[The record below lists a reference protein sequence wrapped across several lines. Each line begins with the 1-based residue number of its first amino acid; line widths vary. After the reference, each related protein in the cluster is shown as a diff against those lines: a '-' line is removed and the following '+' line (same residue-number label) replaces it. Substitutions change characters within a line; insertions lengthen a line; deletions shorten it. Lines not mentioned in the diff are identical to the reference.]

1 MDRRLGLPGRTTL
14 RTTLLL
20 VAVAALATVA
30 GCARK
35 LTSVDEALV
44 AGVYPEGVRGT
55 GAQTPSDLI
64 VWEDAGIAVVLDAD
78 PDSVVAR
85 VFRSREDAM
94 VGVVFDYI
102 NSGGYQMFRR
112 EANGGFRAYEDFVRT
127 PTRRWTDHN
136 YYGGAS
142 GTVVLPPAQLF
153 EFGDPAPPG
162 TAMPAYIGR
171 ALLEGLSS
179 AEYPLTN
186 LGQTVAGAGLATLQY
201 TADETPPDSLITMSW
216 NPVAGAAGYWLHIY
230 SRRGDLVPGFETI
243 RTGLPSPIA
252 TGKVRDFFI
261 GYMPASVTSYKL
273 GEPVPA
279 GARVLAYRIINGLQ
293 EVLVRVSAVDANG
306 RMLATTLTDTN
317 AGYAETGL
325 ILYGEEAAVRYPL
338 NARSVVPQR
347 PPPPELP
354 GN

>member
-1 MDRRLGLPGRTTL
+1 MDQRLGFL
-14 RTTLLL
+14 RRIAALL
-20 VAVAALATVA
+20 AAIAALAALT

-55 GAQTPSDLI
+55 GAQTPSDLV
-64 VWEDAGIAVVLDAD
+64 VWHDAGIAVVLDAD
-78 PDSVVAR
+78 PDSVVAE
-85 VFRSREDAM
+85 VFRVREGAP
-94 VGVVFDYI
+94 VGLVFDYI
-102 NSGGYQMFRR
+102 NAGGYQMFRR
-112 EANGGFRAYEDFVRT
+112 ETNGGFRAYEDFVRT
-127 PTRRWTDHN
+127 PTKRWTDHD
-136 YYGGAS
+136 YYGGAT

-153 EFGDPAPPG
+153 EFGDQAPPG

-186 LGQTVAGAGLATLQY
+186 LGQTVAGASLAALQY

-216 NPVAGAAGYWLHIY
+216 SPVAGAAGYWMHIY

-261 GYMPASVTSYKL
+261 GYVPASFTSYKL
-273 GEPVPA
+273 GDPVPA
-279 GARVLAYRIINGLQ
+279 GGRVLAYRIINGFQ
-293 EVLVRVSAVDANG
+293 EVLVRVSAVDADG
-306 RMLATTLTDTN
+306 RMLATTLTGTN
-317 AGYAETGL
+317 TNYAETGL
-325 ILYGEEAAVRYPL
+325 ILNGAETAVRFPL
-338 NARSVVPQR
+338 NARVVVPQR